1 MKEFSHVVLCAVWPA
16 SVSNVSS
23 VFVFA
28 DPFFPLQVIDIRLA
42 VGRIRI
48 EKLSLACRKTQSYS
62 STV

>member
-1 MKEFSHVVLCAVWPA
+1 M
-16 SVSNVSS
+16 
-23 VFVFA
+23 
-28 DPFFPLQVIDIRLA
+28 DIRLA